1 MDCRS
6 RLLAPAMA
14 DFTLTA
20 KQQEAQEVLNGPAR
34 HVLLEGGSRSGKTLL
49 IVRKIIQRALK
60 APGSRHLIARFRL
73 SHVRQS
79 IAHDTLP
86 KVMSLCFPGVPYD
99 LNKGELFVQLP
110 GNSEVWLGG
119 LDDKQRTEKILGTE
133 YASILLNEG
142 SQIPWSSR
150 NTVMTR
156 LAQKVTDR
164 ATGNDLVT
172 KFYYDCNP
180 PSQSH
185 WLYKLFHAH
194 KDPDTGKPIQ
204 SADYAHL
211 KLNPRDNAQNL
222 SPEYIRTLE
231 SMPAR
236 YRKRYLE
243 GEWADATPGALFSED
258 IFERWRVMDGELP
271 EFLRV
276 VVAVDP
282 SGADDEENT
291 ENDEIGIHV
300 AALGVD
306 GVGYLME
313 DLTCKVGPAKWGRIA
328 TDAFDRHGADRVV
341 GEVNFGGAMVG
352 FVIRQARPHT
362 PYRAITASRGKT
374 VRAEPVS
381 ALMEE
386 GKVRI
391 VGMMPALEEELLG
404 FTTHGY
410 VGERSP
416 NRADAAIWAISD
428 LFPELMK
435 AQEPKKEPKPVLR
448 GRRGSG
454 QFWNTL

>member
-1 MDCRS
+1 MLS
-6 RLLAPAMA
+6 TLAGIRVTE
-14 DFTLTA
+14 FHLTE
-20 KQQEAQEVLNGPAR
+20 KQQEAQELLNGPASN
-34 HVLLEGGSRSGKTLL
+34 VLLEGGSRSGKTLL
-49 IVRKIIQRALK
+49 AVRKIVQRALK

-86 KVMSLCFPGVPYD
+86 KVMSLCFPGVPYE
-99 LNKGELFVQLP
+99 LNKGELFAALP
-110 GNSEVWLGG
+110 GNSEIWLGG

-133 YASILLNEG
+133 YASILLNEC

-150 NTVMTR
+150 NTVLTR

-164 ATGNDLVT
+164 ATGADLVT
-172 KFYYDCNP
+172 KMYYDCNP
-180 PSQSH
+180 PDKAH

-194 KDPDTGKPIQ
+194 QDPDSRQPVHA
-204 SADYAHL
+204 ADYAFMR
-211 KLNPRDNAQNL
+211 LNPRDNVQNL

-236 YRKRYLE
+236 YRRRYLD
-243 GEWADATPGALFSED
+243 GEWAEANPGALFSED
-258 IFERWRVMDGELP
+258 VFERWRVMDGELP

-282 SGADDEENT
+282 SGADDEDNV

-313 DLTCKVGPAKWGRIA
+313 DLTCKVGPAKWGKIA

-352 FVIRQARPHT
+352 FVIRQARPRT

-391 VGMMPALEEELLG
+391 VGVMRELEDELLG

-410 VGERSP
+410 MGERSP
-416 NRADAAIWAISD
+416 NRADAAIWAVSD
-428 LFPELMK
+428 LFPELLK
-435 AQEPKKEPKPVLR
+435 AQEPKKEPKAPLAR
-448 GRRGSG
+448 GRRGTGAWMNS
-454 QFWNTL
+454 L

>member
-1 MDCRS
+1 
-6 RLLAPAMA
+6 MA
-14 DFTLTA
+14 DGGFVLTE
-20 KQQEAQEVLNGPAR
+20 KQQQAQEKLNGPAR

-49 IVRKIIQRALK
+49 AVRKIVQRALK

-86 KVMSLCFPGVPYD
+86 KVMSLCFPGVPYEI
-99 LNKGELFVQLP
+99 NKSELFAQFP
-110 GNSEVWLGG
+110 GNSEIWLGG

-150 NTVMTR
+150 NTVLTR

-164 ATGNDLVT
+164 ATGADLVT
-172 KFYYDCNP
+172 KMYYDCNP
-180 PSQSH
+180 PSKAH
-185 WLYKLFHAH
+185 WLYKLFYAH
-194 KDPDTGKPIQ
+194 QDPDSGKPIEA
-204 SADYAHL
+204 ADYDFI
-211 KLNPRDNAQNL
+211 KLNPRDNVQNL

-231 SMPAR
+231 AMPAR
-236 YRKRYLE
+236 YRKRYLD

-258 IFERWRVMDGELP
+258 VFEKWRVMDGELP
-271 EFLRV
+271 EMLRI

-282 SGADDEENT
+282 SGAGDEENT
-291 ENDEIGIHV
+291 ENDAIGIHV

-391 VGMMPALEEELLG
+391 VGHMRELEDELMG

-416 NRADAAIWAISD
+416 NRADAAIWAVSD
-428 LFPELMK
+428 LFPHLLK
-435 AQEPKKEPKPVLR
+435 AQDEAAKKEPKAPLSR

-454 QFWNTL
+454 AWMNSL

>member
-1 MDCRS
+1 M
-6 RLLAPAMA
+6 P
-14 DFTLTA
+14 DFVLTP
-20 KQQEAQEVLNGPAR
+20 KQQEAQELLNGPAR
-34 HVLLEGGSRSGKTLL
+34 HILLEGGSRSGKTLL
-49 IVRKIIQRALK
+49 TVRKIVQRALK

-79 IAHDTLP
+79 IAHDTFP

-133 YASILLNEG
+133 FVSIFLNEG
-142 SQIPWSSR
+142 SQIPWTSR

-156 LAQKVTDR
+156 LAQKVKDR

-180 PSQSH
+180 PSKAH
-185 WLYKLFHAH
+185 WLFKLFHAH
-194 KDPDTGKPIQ
+194 KDPDTGKPIPDGL
-204 SADYAHL
+204 DYAHL
-211 KLNPRDNAQNL
+211 RLNPKDNQQNL
-222 SPEYIRTLE
+222 SDEYIKTLE

-306 GVGYLME
+306 GVGYLLE

-352 FVIRQARPHT
+352 FVIRQARAHT

-391 VGMMPALEEELLG
+391 VGMMPGLEEELLG

-416 NRADAAIWAISD
+416 NRADAAIWAVSD
-428 LFPELMK
+428 LFPQLLK
-435 AQEPKKEPKPVLR
+435 AQDQKKEPKAPLVK

-454 QFWNTL
+454 AWMNSL